1 MQKPAKS
8 KAYANP
14 YLVNNAESTYTD
26 LVFQREVVCSNLQ
39 LRESEPFK
47 ACHLDKH
54 VSFSIWKLPLALQM
68 ELPNWKRSHDFTLL
82 SFGLLI
88 IHHYLFLFGQQACH
102 YWKR

>member
-47 ACHLDKH
+47 AYFFLGNKH
-54 VSFSIWKLPLALQM
+54 ATIGRGSNALPGMPPTA
-68 ELPNWKRSHDFTLL
+68 S
-82 SFGLLI
+82 
-88 IHHYLFLFGQQACH
+88 
-102 YWKR
+102 